1 MIVVNE
7 NILRRLMFSFKSALK
22 GAQNKLPGSRLPST
36 DAERDFSRLWSW
48 CLPLMLG
55 LTVGWFGMTCLEVW
69 LEGRNGRNRSF
80 AATPSLAMLT
90 QENRAGNMEAFLRT
104 NPFRVT
110 PQVIESEEPDYVPAT
125 ATGALADATLVG
137 TSPGIMAWLEDQGAM
152 RLVMV
157 RGNFG
162 VYTLEEVT
170 HFNATFARG
179 DDRVVKWL
187 SFNSNRPAPA
197 SPPQPMVAGIPG
209 GGQVTPPGPGMPG
222 VIGRDRFMRMLE
234 NPFDELR
241 NIRLRPPEDGHGL
254 RVEWLNNNSI
264 FAQLGVQEGDMIQGI
279 NGIAFRNAADLS
291 NAVHSLMGSDHF
303 AVELVRNGESTLLH
317 YEVR

>member
-7 NILRRLMFSFKSALK
+7 SIFRRLMLSFKSALK
-22 GAQNKLPGSRLPST
+22 KAQNKLPGKRLPPP
-36 DAERDFSRLWSW
+36 DVERDFSRLWGW

-55 LTVGWFGMTCLEVW
+55 LTVGWFGITCFEVW
-69 LEGRNGRNRSF
+69 LEGRNGRSRSF

-110 PQVIESEEPDYVPAT
+110 PQVNESEEPDYVPAA
-125 ATGALADATLVG
+125 ATGALADATLMG

-157 RGNFG
+157 RDNFG

-170 HFNATFARG
+170 HLNATFARG

-197 SPPQPMVAGIPG
+197 SPRQPIVDEPSIRRVIPTGIG
-209 GGQVTPPGPGMPG
+209 APG
-222 VIGRDRFMRMLE
+222 VIDRRIVNQMLE
-234 NPFDELR
+234 DPFNELGL
-241 NIRLRPPEDGHGL
+241 IRLRPPQDGHGL
-254 RVEWLNNNSI
+254 RVEWLDNRSI

-279 NGIAFRNAADLS
+279 NGITFRNAADLS